1 MKTTNRTKK
10 VAGLLS
16 VIALGSASAVT
27 ALVDFGT
34 GNTPTYNQA
43 PIIGAATPTSTTGA
57 VALNDT
63 TSAPTGWTVTVTGAG
78 SGTTGNAG
86 GGANVTI
93 FPAAVSAFETTA
105 LQDSIFSN
113 QGAGTNPAMVLTFD
127 GLNSLA
133 TYDLLLYGS
142 RNNAQGVDQQWTL
155 TEGTGGGLVSHF
167 SEDNQTTAVDWTAVS
182 PNGSGVIEI
191 LLNTD
196 PAGDRI
202 GALALNF
209 GSITENA
216 IPEPSGVS
224 LLGLSLGMLFL
235 RRKRK

>member
-1 MKTTNRTKK
+1 MKTTNKTKK
-10 VAGLLS
+10 AAGLLS
-16 VIALGSASAVT
+16 VMALGSASAVT
-27 ALVDFGT
+27 ALIDFGT
-34 GNTPTYNQA
+34 SNTPTYNQA
-43 PIIGAATPTSTTGA
+43 AMGAAGSAATTGV

-63 TSAPTGWTVTVTGAG
+63 AAAPTGWTVTVLNTG
-78 SGTTGNAG
+78 SGNGGNAG
-86 GGANVTI
+86 AGANALI
-93 FPAAVSAFETTA
+93 FPAAVSGFETTA
-105 LQDSIFSN
+105 VQDSIYAN
-113 QGAGTNPAMVLTFD
+113 QGAGVNPAMVVTFA
-127 GLNSLA
+127 GLSTSA

-142 RNNAQGVDQQWTL
+142 RLNAQGADQQWSL

-167 SEDNQTTAVDWTAVS
+167 SEDNQTTVVDWTSVS

-191 LLNTD
+191 LINAD
-196 PAGDRI
+196 PAGDNV

-216 IPEPSGVS
+216 IPEPSGAS

>member
-1 MKTTNRTKK
+1 MA
-10 VAGLLS
+10 V
-16 VIALGSASAVT
+16 GSASAVT

-34 GNTPTYNQA
+34 SNTPTYNQA
-43 PIIGAATPTSTTGA
+43 AIAGPATPTSTTGV

-78 SGTTGNAG
+78 SGNAG
-86 GGANVTI
+86 TAGAGANVSI
-93 FPAAVSAFETTA
+93 FPAAVAGFETTA
-105 LQDSIFSN
+105 LQDSIFAN
-113 QGAGTNPAMVLTFD
+113 QGGGSNPAMVLTFA
-127 GLNSLA
+127 GLDSLA

-167 SEDNQTTAVDWTAVS
+167 SEDNQTTAVDWTSVS

-224 LLGLSLGMLFL
+224 LFGLSLGMLFL
-235 RRKRK
+235 RRRRN

>member
-1 MKTTNRTKK
+1 MKTKQL
-10 VAGLLS
+10 AGLFS
-16 VIALGSASAVT
+16 VVALGSASAAT
-27 ALVDFGT
+27 ALIDFGT
-34 GNTPTYNQA
+34 SNTPSYNQA
-43 PIIGAATPTSTTGA
+43 AIIGAATPTSTTGA

-63 TSAPTGWTVTVTGAG
+63 TTAPTGWTVTVTGAG
-78 SGTTGNAG
+78 SGNAGNAG
-86 GGANVTI
+86 AGANVSV
-93 FPAAVSAFETTA
+93 FPAAVVGFETTA
-105 LQDSIFSN
+105 LQDSIYSN
-113 QGAGTNPAMVLTFD
+113 QGGGSNPAMVLSFA
-127 GLNSLA
+127 GLDSSL

-142 RNNAQGVDQQWTL
+142 RLNGQGVDQQWTL
-155 TEGTGGGLVSHF
+155 TEGTGGALVSHG
-167 SEDNQTTAVDWTAVS
+167 SLDNQTTVVDWTSVS

-216 IPEPSGVS
+216 IPEPTGAS

-235 RRKRK
+235 RRKRG